1 MLRQDALISKIR
13 SELDIFLEPM
23 LAVADRPRQ
32 KFLRQSVRAILLSGG
47 LVVSELARWIR
58 DDCSD
63 LFYRVKRL
71 LNHLICRRG
80 DLTQIAQ
87 AYRRAMAQKVQP
99 DTPII
104 IDMTDLAKPRARHL
118 EYLAHVRDGS
128 TGQLVPEYWCFEV
141 YAHLSKK
148 RIVPL
153 ALEVFSIDDPA
164 VDSQNVQVFRTLQVV
179 NRALN
184 GKGVYVAD
192 RGFDGLQTY
201 ETCFCLNCHFVV
213 RQRGDRMVVTASGVR
228 IVLRDLVEKRQHQQV
243 QAGGLSH
250 LVFCPVRL
258 PQRSEL
264 LYVVASWRSGSDEP
278 LMLLTNLAV
287 PHLQQARQILWY
299 YQRRWACEEAGRF
312 LKSRVGLE
320 RFCIRRYQAIQRLVT
335 LAMFAMGF
343 LTWLLLKPAQLI
355 RHLWHHTSRFRKRS
369 PFLYYR
375 LLDSLQNLAQL
386 QPQTWLHPPAPP

>member
-13 SELDIFLEPM
+13 SELDIFLQPM
-23 LAVADRPRQ
+23 LAAADRPRQ

-71 LNHLICRRG
+71 LNHLTCRRG
-80 DLTQIAQ
+80 DLTRITQ
-87 AYRRAMAQKVQP
+87 AYRCQMASQIQH

-104 IDMTDLAKPRARHL
+104 IDMTDLAKPRARHM
-118 EYLAHVRDGS
+118 EYLAYVRDGS
-128 TGQLVPEYWCFEV
+128 TGQLVPGYWCFEV

-153 ALEVFSIDDPA
+153 ALEVFSVDDPA
-164 VDSQNVQVFRTLQVV
+164 VDSQNAQVFRTLQSV
-179 NRALN
+179 NQALN

-201 ETCFCLNCHFVV
+201 ETCFSLKCHFVV
-213 RQRGDRMVVTASGVR
+213 RQRGDRMVVTTSGVR
-228 IVLRDLVEKRQHQQV
+228 IVLRDLVERLQHQQA
-243 QAGGLSH
+243 QAGGLSG
-250 LVFCPVRL
+250 LVFCPIRL
-258 PQRSEL
+258 PERSEV
-264 LYVVASWRSGSDEP
+264 LYVVASWRNGSDEP

-287 PHLQQARQILWY
+287 SHLQQARQILWY

-343 LTWLLLKPAQLI
+343 LTWLSLKPTQLI
-355 RHLWHHTSRFRKRS
+355 HNLWHYTSRFRKNS
-369 PFLYYR
+369 PFIYYR
-375 LLDSLQNLAQL
+375 LLDSLQNLALL
-386 QPQTWLHPPAPP
+386 QPQTCLQPHPPP